1 MFSYINQC
9 YDDNMKI
16 VREYIDCLS
25 PYDFECELRS
35 VVKMLEKYFS
45 HYENFESIEVSYDDS
60 IFKLYGSR
68 PETDD
73 ERLEREKMSNEQQE
87 RLEAAEY
94 ANFLRLKKKFE
105 GT

>member
-1 MFSYINQC
+1 MFSYINPC

-16 VREYIDCLS
+16 VREYIDCIS
-25 PYDFECELRS
+25 PYDFEGELRS
-35 VVKMLEKYFS
+35 VVKMLEKHFS
-45 HYENFESIEVSYDDS
+45 HYENFESIDVSYDDAS
-60 IFKLYGSR
+60 FKLYGFR
-68 PETDD
+68 HETDD
-73 ERLEREKMSNEQQE
+73 ERLEREKMSNEQQK

>member
-1 MFSYINQC
+1 
-9 YDDNMKI
+9 MKI
-16 VREYIDCLS
+16 VREYIDYLS